1 MQVKVIKKIYDFL
14 ENSKA
19 KNVIIYGGAGAGK
32 SFTLAQFLIFER
44 LLKYKN
50 KRFLFTRKYNP
61 SLKLSVIKLIRELLH
76 EYNIPFEENKAEQ
89 VFSFP
94 YLRSEIVFRG
104 IDDAEKLKSAEFN
117 YIWLEEAT
125 EFNMEDYQQLR
136 LRLRRANAGQR
147 NQIYLTF
154 NPIGKNNWI
163 YKYFFEKKQP
173 DTQILH
179 TNFLDNPF
187 LDEEYINILQN
198 LKEQDHRFYQIYT
211 LGEFADLDHLV
222 YNNWEVISEL
232 PNKFDEIIYGLD
244 FGYNNPTALL
254 QIGIYDDEIYIIK
267 ELYKNHLT
275 NADLI
280 REMKHFVDK
289 RGIIYAD
296 SAEPARIEE
305 IKRAGF
311 WIKPAEKSVKDGID
325 FVKRHRIHVH
335 SSCVNTIQ
343 EIETYSWKKK
353 DDQILDEPVKFNDHS
368 MDALRYAVY
377 THMHKRKKITIKR
390 L

>member
-232 PNKFDEIIYGLD
+232 PNRFDEIIYGLD